1 MIISSGSKIL
11 RSKLL
16 GSQLIRTLP
25 RFSSNASRDDIETYR
40 NTTSLDEYLNLYKNQ
55 FPKDQATISAI
66 NNFQLLSKRRSEIQ
80 NIKIGIMYD
89 NEEIRTNSKV
99 LESLLSDPL
108 AEGNKLWFDEISS
121 RNKSEVNKFIYESQ
135 ENENGVKQDEN
146 SEFHIY
152 KIKSPILS
160 SIYRSSYTETLDGT
174 KPNVANEIEIIEVKN
189 IQEPN
194 DLDFIINVTN
204 SLSATLSNQSIP
216 KSIQNKTLLTVID
229 NPEYSPSSIESSPV
243 TFDIDN
249 FENHII
255 KVNSQLANSG
265 TVDFLKYDTKVSDK
279 FIDSIKNSNIYEL
292 CKAIGW
298 YLRTDNLTKWKLSI
312 IKHNLL
318 TSNSSV
324 QSLSSLYKEIQNDDI
339 KSFIESVHS
348 ELQYDFIPKTDK
360 FFRKSLSWWKLYLRN
375 DNIEYDLK
383 DYFSKNF
390 MTKSIENF
398 NYSKGLIVNKMKN
411 GDSNEESTSPST
423 LQNPLLNLKN
433 EIINEKV
440 STEIQPHIY
449 KIIGTALINYQLP
462 ISIISF
468 LSYQYF
474 DFSLNSAIALS
485 LLGWIVGFNYVSKK
499 WETITRNWL
508 TTLYETIRLGL
519 NRDCIE
525 NGLLKEANMK
535 FEEELKFVTLK
546 TEILK
551 GISEFK
557 V

>member
-1 MIISSGSKIL
+1 MIISSGSQIL
-11 RSKLL
+11 RSRLL

-25 RFSSNASRDDIETYR
+25 RFSSNIPRDDIDTYR
-40 NTTSLDEYLNLYKNQ
+40 KTTSLDEFLNVYKDQ

-66 NNFQLLSKRRSEIQ
+66 NNFQLLSRRRNEIQ

-89 NEEIRTNSKV
+89 NEEIRSNSKV

-121 RNKSEVNKFIYESQ
+121 RNKSELNKFIYESQ
-135 ENENGVKQDEN
+135 ENGIKEEEN
-146 SEFHIY
+146 SAFHIY
-152 KIKSPILS
+152 KVKSPILS

-174 KPNVANEIEIIEVKN
+174 KPNVSNEIEIIELNN
-189 IQEPN
+189 IEEVN

-204 SLSATLSNQSIP
+204 SLSATLSNQSKP
-216 KSIQNKTLLTVID
+216 KSIQNKTLLTIVD

-243 TFDIDN
+243 TFDIHN

-265 TVDFLKYDTKVSDK
+265 TVDFLKYDTKVSDE

-298 YLRTDNLTKWKLSI
+298 YLRTDNLTRWTLST

-318 TSNSSV
+318 TSASSV
-324 QSLSSLYKEIQNDDI
+324 QSLSSLYKEIKNDDI
-339 KSFIESVHS
+339 KNFIESVHS

-398 NYSKGLIVNKMKN
+398 NYSKGLIVNKITN
-411 GDSNEESTSPST
+411 GDMNEESTSPST
-423 LQNPLLNLKN
+423 LQNPLMNLKN

-462 ISIISF
+462 ISILSF

-499 WETITRNWL
+499 WESISRNWL
-508 TTLYETIRLGL
+508 TNLYETIRLSL

-525 NGLLKEANMK
+525 NGLLKEANLK

-551 GISEFK
+551 GINEFK
-557 V
+557 I